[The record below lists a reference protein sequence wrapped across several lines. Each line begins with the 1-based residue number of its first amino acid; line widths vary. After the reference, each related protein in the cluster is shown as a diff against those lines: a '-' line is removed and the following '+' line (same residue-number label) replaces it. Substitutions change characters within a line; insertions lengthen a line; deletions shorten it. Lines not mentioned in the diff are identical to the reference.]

1 MIRKKHLVWAS
12 CILITLVIGSL
23 AYSTVREY
31 FRLIGEAHKN
41 EYMERNA
48 IWNTSKSLTAKDMLA
63 CMTTVAKGDSVL
75 VCKVSRITL
84 QEYADFMKE
93 CAQPTRRTWVSVRE
107 AYMESLINGVEWME
121 TRSKTIPFSSSV
133 LWSKSKVDEQGHS
146 RKSFH
151 NAETNRE
158 KELNKLYPR
167 SLDSEIAFKVWAQK
181 HKSLFRFTH
190 HTGKWILSFNDS
202 YYNDKSVSLRNHG
215 IVFPF

>member
-1 MIRKKHLVWAS
+1 
-12 CILITLVIGSL
+12 
-23 AYSTVREY
+23 
-31 FRLIGEAHKN
+31 
-41 EYMERNA
+41 
-48 IWNTSKSLTAKDMLA
+48 MLA

-146 RKSFH
+146 RNSFH
-151 NAETNRE
+151 YAETNRE

-167 SLDSEIAFKVWAQK
+167 SLGSEIAFKVWAQK
-181 HKSLFRFTH
+181 YKSLFRFTH

-202 YYNDKSVSLRNHG
+202 YFDDKSVSLRNHG